1 MTGSQTF
8 PGLTRQILD
17 EHQQI
22 HFFLQQLA
30 RSMQGLEPAGSDPE
44 VLRRLAAQIDGLRE
58 RLDEHFAV
66 EEDGGLFRA
75 MADLLPEA
83 RADVQTLSSE
93 HGRVLEMLEMAR
105 IRAEY
110 GPASEGHIL
119 RAELES
125 FLAAIGDHERRE
137 EALLKRALEREVR

>member
-8 PGLTRQILD
+8 PGLTRQVLD

-22 HFFLQQLA
+22 HFFLQLLA
-30 RSMQGLEPAGSDPE
+30 RSMQNLEPAGTDAE
-44 VLRRLAAQIDGLRE
+44 FLRRIAAQIEGLRE

-66 EEDGGLFRA
+66 EEEGGLFRA
-75 MADLLPEA
+75 LADLVPES
-83 RADVQTLSSE
+83 RSEVQALASE
-93 HGRVLEMLEMAR
+93 HGHILEMLEMAR

-125 FLAAIGDHERRE
+125 FLATIGEHERRE
-137 EALLKRALEREVR
+137 EALLQRALERETR

>member
-30 RSMQGLEPAGSDPE
+30 RSMQGLEPAGADPE
-44 VLRRLAAQIDGLRE
+44 VMRRMSAQIDGLRE

-66 EEDGGLFRA
+66 EEEGGIFRA
-75 MADLLPEA
+75 LADLLPEA
-83 RADVQTLSSE
+83 RLDVQTLSSE
-93 HGRVLEMLEMAR
+93 HARVLEMLEMAR

-119 RAELES
+119 RAELET
-125 FLAAIGDHERRE
+125 FLAAMSDHERRE